1 MVKRLNWVVAI
12 ASLSAAFGLFAAGC
26 GSQPATKPPV
36 RADASR
42 PDADVVVPPD
52 EDAGTTPHYF
62 DGGIQKDTARMLNV
76 VGDPHPVL
84 QYGETHVLTA
94 LLVSVGVGSVPNEPV
109 TFTLEGG
116 GSLNTTIAQT
126 NAAGL
131 VQVEFTAAAAVGTS
145 RVTAS
150 SAKVAVADQAVWIVD
165 TKQPTRRIEKLSSD
179 PATLA
184 SNTPV
189 TIIARLAEPDP
200 AQPGTYR
207 PLAGGTLSFA
217 VSGSRGNA
225 LLDHQAI
232 DSEDIVTGI
241 DGIARLGLTVS
252 NVTADFGFSIIVSSQ
267 YASSQTFKVM
277 VKKDIACTKDAD
289 CRATEVCDLKANPKK
304 CVPKPQ
310 CTVASDCTQGF
321 TCVSGQCVPNISCTS
336 AADCAPGWT
345 CDTVAHECVPPK
357 CSSDTDCTAPKI
369 CDPASQ
375 TCIYPTQKLCTSDL
389 DCPANY
395 RCDGVRCVAKGS
407 TGKACASSAECP
419 MGEYCNQNSGT
430 CTLGCDRSSG
440 CSGATPIC
448 DLNLHICVAGCK
460 QDYECFPQVCDQATG
475 TCMDAPV
482 VIYDV
487 SGLWKAVQTF
497 HLAGLTPPDVQSA
510 LSTIDTIFSA
520 AQAIVDCHVSQYLP
534 EWVQFLIGDAVDDA
548 VCGVVGDYV
557 PDWVQQVAHI
567 GADVS
572 TVIQTMEI
580 HSDMNILQPG
590 AGQTD
595 RHTVSGVD
603 DWKKAYFFWYTT
615 SCKTPAPGA
624 PPPQCARVE
633 VDLIKA
639 AIHPTPSP
647 FTGRVD
653 DSTLYVDT
661 HQINFKYGQAVM
673 YLVDLL
679 VKLETKGKYTTLE
692 AALAAVVDC
701 AKVNGWIQ
709 DVVADILGPDL
720 AQYASMINI
729 TGVCDSAK
737 NKLIQQLID
746 LINGLNSDVP
756 MSLTGKA
763 GVVLLPGNTSNV
775 ADRLAPG
782 VWYGKFNGQ
791 GDEQHQF
798 GEWYADRP

>member
-1 MVKRLNWVVAI
+1 MVKRQNWVVAI
-12 ASLSAAFGLFAAGC
+12 ASLAVAFGLAAAGC
-26 GSQPATKPPV
+26 GSQPATKPPA

-42 PDADVVVPPD
+42 PDAETVIVPE
-52 EDAGTTPHYF
+52 EDAGTFHGF

-76 VGDPHPVL
+76 VGDPHPIL
-84 QYGETHVLTA
+84 QYGETHTLTA
-94 LLVSVGVGSVPNEPV
+94 LLVSVGVGSVPNETV
-109 TFTLEGG
+109 TFVLEGAGTLE
-116 GSLNTTIAQT
+116 TQIAQT

-131 VQVEFTAAAAVGTS
+131 VQVQFTAPLAIGTA

-150 SAKVAVADQAVWIVD
+150 SAKVAAADQAVWIID
-165 TKQPTRRIEKLSSD
+165 TKQPVRKLEPLSSTTV
-179 PATLA
+179 TLA
-184 SNTPV
+184 SNSPA
-189 TIIARLAEPDP
+189 TIIVRLNEPDP
-200 AQPGTYR
+200 TQPAMYR
-207 PLAGGTLSFA
+207 PLAGGTLNFD
-217 VSGSRGNA
+217 VIGSRGNA
-225 LLDHQAI
+225 LLNHRDVDA
-232 DSEDIVTGI
+232 DTIVTGV
-241 DGIARLGLTVS
+241 DGVARLTLS
-252 NVTADFGFSIIVSSQ
+252 VTSVAAEYGFSIVVSEQ
-267 YASSQTFKVM
+267 YASSLTFKVT

-289 CRATEVCDLKANPKK
+289 CRATERCDTASRK

-310 CTVASDCTQGF
+310 CTVPSDCNQGF
-321 TCVSGQCVPNISCTS
+321 TCSGGQCVPNITCTQNS
-336 AADCAPGWT
+336 ECAAGWT
-345 CDTVAHECVPPK
+345 CDPVAKECVPPK
-357 CSSDTDCTAPKI
+357 CQSDQDCTAPKF
-369 CDPASQ
+369 CDPTTQ
-375 TCIYPTQKLCTSDL
+375 TCLFPTQKLCSTDA
-389 DCPANY
+389 DCPTNY
-395 RCDGVRCVAKGS
+395 RCDGVRCVSKGS
-407 TGKACASSAECP
+407 SGKACASSAECA
-419 MGEYCNQNSGT
+419 MGEYCNPNTGT
-430 CTLGCDRSSG
+430 CTAGCDSNSG
-440 CSGATPIC
+440 CGGATPIC
-448 DLNLHICVAGCK
+448 DPTLHICVAGCTE
-460 QDYECFPQVCDQATG
+460 DWNCFPQVCDPATG

-487 SGLWKAVQTF
+487 GGQWKAVQTF
-497 HLAGLTPPDVQSA
+497 HLAGLTPANVQST
-510 LSTIDTIFSA
+510 LSTIDTIFST

-534 EWVQFLIGDAVDDA
+534 GWVQMLIGDAVDDA

-580 HSDMNILQPG
+580 HSDMNIVQPG

-615 SCKTPAPGA
+615 TCKTPAPGA

-639 AIHPTPSP
+639 AIHPTPSQ

-653 DSTLYVDT
+653 DSTLHIDT
-661 HQINFKYGQAVM
+661 HNVNFKFGKAVM
-673 YLVDLL
+673 YLIDLL

-692 AALAAVVDC
+692 AALGAVVDC
-701 AKVNGWIQ
+701 AKVNTWIQ

-720 AQYASMINI
+720 AQYASMIDV
-729 TGVCDSAK
+729 TGVCNSAK
-737 NKLIQQLID
+737 NSLIQQLIN

-782 VWYGKFNGQ
+782 VWYGKFDGQ
-791 GDEQHQF
+791 GDENHQF